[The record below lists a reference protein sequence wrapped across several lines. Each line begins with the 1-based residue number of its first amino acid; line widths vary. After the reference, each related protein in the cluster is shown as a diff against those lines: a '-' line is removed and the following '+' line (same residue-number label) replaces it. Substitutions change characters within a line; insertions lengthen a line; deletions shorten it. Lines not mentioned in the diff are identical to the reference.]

1 MTLPEIAIRRHVLA
15 VMLSAVLVLFGIV
28 SLDRLGVDR
37 FPEIDFPIISI
48 VTVLPGAAP
57 EIVDTSVTDI
67 IENAV
72 NTVPGIEEI
81 SSSSSPGTSIVN
93 VSFNLD
99 KDIDVAFNEIQS
111 QINQII
117 RQLPDDAEA
126 PVVNKVEVGAAPV
139 MWWALRG
146 DRTQQQLNV
155 YAENEIRPRLETV
168 DGVGEI
174 RIGGRRDRNIRVELD
189 THRMAAAGVTPAEVY
204 NAISTEHVQFPGGF
218 IVGRDR
224 ESMIKVDLE
233 YHNVR
238 ELERL
243 IVSHRDGAPIRLRDI
258 GEVVDGLEDFRQLA
272 RFNGEPTVGLGV
284 VRITGSN
291 TVRIAEEITE
301 RIENEIRPQLPPG
314 ITIELA
320 TNNADLIQE
329 IVRALQSRLLEGT
342 LLAALVVF
350 LFLRNFRSTLM
361 IATAIPVSL
370 LGAIAMMYG
379 FGYTINVLTL
389 LSLLLLIGVV
399 VDDAIVV
406 LENIYRHR
414 EQHTQDAFKAAADG
428 SRQVFFAVVASS
440 LTLVAIFAP
449 VIFMG
454 GIIGRF
460 FESFA
465 VVVTVGILVSTFVA
479 LTLVPMLASRFLVV
493 EQKHGKVYERLEQ
506 SFIRIES
513 AYRSLLDK
521 VLKARWTTLGIA
533 VVVFVVSMMLPIFF
547 IETEFA
553 PAEDEGR
560 FIVMVRAPL
569 GSSLE
574 YTDNRLRKVE
584 EALGRQEAVRT
595 YFTAIGLG
603 RSSQANEAIAF
614 VNMVDRSER
623 RISQQEQMAL
633 LREELANIPGVRA
646 FAAPIPVIG
655 GGMRG
660 EPLQFMLSGPN
671 LEQVAEL
678 SNQMFERLR
687 RIEGMGRPD
696 KDLQL
701 DLPQTEIRLDRD
713 RAADL
718 GITARDVG
726 FAINLMAGGLDV
738 ARYNDVPGDGQR
750 YDLRVKAREGTF
762 ATEEDLSQ
770 IYLRASSGELVRLDS
785 VASFEPVIGPA
796 AITRFN
802 MRFAAQFYLDPDM
815 PMGSAVEEIDRI
827 AGEILPLGYGV
838 RYIGEA
844 DEMQQTVGHIRF
856 AFVLGLILVFMVL
869 SSQFNSYAQPLMIMG
884 AQPLAMLGGFWGL
897 FLTGNTLNIFSMI
910 AMLLLIGLVAKNAI
924 LLVDITNQYRERGM
938 GVDEALREACPV
950 RLRPVLM
957 TSLTLILALLPAALG
972 VGVGG
977 DSNAALAVTIIGGMV
992 SSTALTLVVIPA
1004 IYSLAENWFESRGY
1018 TRARA

>member
-1 MTLPEIAIRRHVLA
+1 MTLPELSIRRHVLA
-15 VMLSAVLVLFGIV
+15 FMLSAVLVLFGLIG
-28 SLDRLGVDR
+28 LDRLGVDR
-37 FPEIDFPIISI
+37 FPEIDFPIISV

-57 EIVDTSVTDI
+57 EIVDTSVTDLV
-67 IENAV
+67 ENAV
-72 NTVPGIEEI
+72 NTVPGIQEI

-99 KDIDVAFNEIQS
+99 KDIDVAFNEVQT

-126 PVVNKVEVGAAPV
+126 PVVAKVEVGAAPV
-139 MWWALRG
+139 MWWSLRG
-146 DRTQQQLNV
+146 DRTQQQLNI
-155 YAENEIRPRLETV
+155 YAENEIRPRLETI

-189 THRMAAAGVTPAEVY
+189 THKMAAAGVTPAEVY
-204 NAISTEHVQFPGGF
+204 NAIESEHVQFPGGF
-218 IVGRDR
+218 LVGRDR
-224 ESMIKVDLE
+224 ESLIKLDLE
-233 YHNVR
+233 YHNVH
-238 ELERL
+238 ELGRL
-243 IVSHRDGAPIRLRDI
+243 IVSHRDGAPIRLNDI
-258 GEVVDGLEDFRQLA
+258 GEVIDGLEDFRQLA

-291 TVRIAEEITE
+291 TVRIAEEVTE

-314 ITIELA
+314 MTIDLA

-329 IVRALQSRLLEGT
+329 IVRALQSRLVEGA

-350 LFLRNFRSTLM
+350 LFLRNFRSTLI

-370 LGAIAMMYG
+370 LGAVAVMYG
-379 FGYTINVLTL
+379 LGYTINVLTL

-414 EQHTQDAFKAAADG
+414 EQHTSDPYKAAADG
-428 SRQVFFAVVASS
+428 SRQVYFAIIASS

-479 LTLVPMLASRFLVV
+479 ITLVPMLCSRFLEVS
-493 EQKHGKVYERLEQ
+493 EKHGRVYEYLETWFEWLDNGYRRL
-506 SFIRIES
+506 
-513 AYRSLLDK
+513 LGM
-521 VLKARWTTLGIA
+521 VLKARWTTLGLAGLVFIA
-533 VVVFVVSMMLPIFF
+533 SMMLLPF
-547 IETEFA
+547 IAVEFA
-553 PAEDEGR
+553 PDEDEGR
-560 FIVMVRAPL
+560 FLVMVRAPL
-569 GSSLE
+569 GSSID
-574 YTDNRLRKVE
+574 YTDSRLRQVEDILGQE
-584 EALGRQEAVRT
+584 EAVAT

-603 RSSQANEAIAF
+603 RSAQVNEAIAF
-614 VNMVDRSER
+614 VNMVDRSDR
-623 RISQQEQMAL
+623 RISQQELMRK
-633 LREELANIPGVRA
+633 LREEFANVSGARI

-660 EPLQFMLSGPN
+660 EPLQFMLSGPD

-678 SNQMFERLR
+678 SDEMFERLR
-687 RIEGMGRPD
+687 RVDGMGQPD
-696 KDLQL
+696 MDLDL
-701 DLPQTEIRLDRD
+701 DLPQTEVRLDRD

-762 ATEEDLSQ
+762 ATEKDLSQ
-770 IYLRASSGELVRLDS
+770 IYLRASSGEMVRLDS
-785 VASFEPVIGPA
+785 VADFEPVIGPA

-802 MRFAAQFYLDPDM
+802 LRFAAQFYLDPDM
-815 PMGSAVEEIDRI
+815 PLGSAVDEIDRI
-827 AGEILPLGYGV
+827 ADELLPLGYNV

-844 DEMQQTVGHIRF
+844 DEMQQTVAHIQF
-856 AFVLGLILVFMVL
+856 AFILGLVLVFMVL
-869 SSQFNSYAQPLMIMG
+869 SSQFNSFAQPLMIMG
-884 AQPLAMLGGFWGL
+884 AQPLAMLGGLWGL

-957 TSLTLILALLPAALG
+957 TSLTLILALFPAATGLAI
-972 VGVGG
+972 GG